1 MSKCDVP
8 AVLEEVS
15 KILRVISDVVKNPAD
30 SRRPIPSGWVVL
42 GPAKLQPRKPGDK
55 HWSIAAGEWVD
66 TPDDAIEY
74 ANLDDW
80 RAIRKVD
87 EDAGESSVAKLLEGL
102 AKAMQYD
109 SDLAWTWHCYIAV
122 GSLDEGV
129 CHETANLAAAR
140 FMSTAFGVDVTT
152 FDQWKS
158 FLSWEDNKEIPSKTP
173 DHIADA
179 NKMVNCPVIPDSSDR
194 KPIAIPAGWRE
205 LEPDEVPV
213 STDMHEW
220 MGGWFYRKDDATNEY
235 KWYSSRH
242 IRKIESDETKP
253 IEIPDGY
260 RELTADDFVVF
271 SDLWEDGD
279 RWIQYTY
286 DPSSHVNVKYDKGF
300 HVRHIRKIEPA
311 EPKPIEIPDGP
322 IAIPEGWRELN
333 IGELLSK
340 TDMYESNGKWNPY
353 VDSNPAGS
361 NFPRYSKGL
370 HYRHI
375 RKIEP
380 ANPSETPNSSTATE
394 WIPNVGDKVRVNKPS
409 RVAHGKVGVIVEANA
424 REYAVWIEGENFTS
438 FNLESQYLELI
449 EASNCR
455 VIPDSSAGELLVDT
469 AVKFNDGSGTVPG
482 LSGWTVEPDAYIGC
496 LSVFPVPH
504 GWMMICPE
512 AKSAP
517 RVVGDM
523 FYRITKGQWEELTE
537 ANVEQANKQ
546 NWTAIRKI
554 PSVVVDQSELLGSKP
569 QYRDP
574 TAADIGKTIEVRSEY
589 CTLWEERELV
599 SICNE
604 EIDNRFV
611 CRHKNDPKRL
621 KLWSNARIKVQEHI
635 L

>member
-8 AVLEEVS
+8 AILEEVS

-30 SRRPIPSGWVVL
+30 SSRPIPSGWVVL

-87 EDAGESSVAKLLEGL
+87 EDADKSSVAKLVEGL
-102 AKAMQYD
+102 AKAMQND
-109 SDLAWTWHCYIAV
+109 SDLAWTWHCNIAV

-152 FDQWKS
+152 FDEWKS
-158 FLSWEDNKEIPSKTP
+158 SELPSVEYLAKLQVGDLVRVIEPSNPLFSMEGYIIQTDFGAGSDPYKFESEDKKNRGWLNAASLRKLRDSWVEAPA
-173 DHIADA
+173 DHIPEAT
-179 NKMVNCPVIPDSSDR
+179 KMVNTSETSDSSSR

-205 LEPDEVPV
+205 LEPDEVPLA
-213 STDMHEW
+213 TDMHEW
-220 MGGWFYRKDDATNEY
+220 MGGWYYRNDDGGREY
-235 KWYSSRH
+235 KWHSSRH
-242 IRKIESDETKP
+242 IRKIET
-253 IEIPDGY
+253 
-260 RELTADDFVVF
+260 
-271 SDLWEDGD
+271 
-279 RWIQYTY
+279 
-286 DPSSHVNVKYDKGF
+286 
-300 HVRHIRKIEPA
+300 
-311 EPKPIEIPDGP
+311 
-322 IAIPEGWRELN
+322 
-333 IGELLSK
+333 
-340 TDMYESNGKWNPY
+340 
-353 VDSNPAGS
+353 
-361 NFPRYSKGL
+361 
-370 HYRHI
+370 
-375 RKIEP
+375 
-380 ANPSETPNSSTATE
+380 ANPSVTPNSST
-394 WIPNVGDKVRVNKPS
+394 WIPNVGDKVRVNCPG
-409 RVAHGKVGVIVEANA
+409 RIANGKVGVILEVPIC
-424 REYAVWIEGENFTS
+424 EYSVHIESEKLTS
-438 FNLESQYLELI
+438 FNLQAKDLEPI
-449 EASNCR
+449 EASNCP

-504 GWMMICPE
+504 GWTIICPE
-512 AKSAP
+512 AKTEP
-517 RVVGDM
+517 RVIGDR

-611 CRHKNDPKRL
+611 CRHENDPKRL